1 MSQDARICAVKV
13 IKNVLLGRSLSPTLK
28 KALNQCPDKEKPKL
42 QQLVYGALRDYPRL
56 FGITKQILDRPI
68 RAKDTDLKALVILGI
83 YELEHMN
90 TPAYATVASI
100 VERAKDLGK
109 PWAKGLVN
117 AVLRRFIR
125 EKEAILST
133 LTQSQQ
139 ASHPEWMYDKITN
152 EYPDKH
158 ADIFATNNEAPPLTI
173 RINQERINR
182 EDYLSLLKER
192 GIVSN
197 PGILANS
204 SIYIEQGIKVEELPG
219 FNEGMASVQDEAAQI
234 AASLLPCKAG
244 EKILDACSA
253 PGGKATHLLETFP
266 EIQMSLMDIDQ
277 ERMVKVTENLKRL
290 RLSANIV
297 IGDACAGSKIFPMD
311 SFHQIIAD
319 VPCSAFGVVRRNPDI
334 KLLRRLEDINSFSSL
349 QKNLLRGLWPILKPG
364 GHLLYVTCSILQDEN
379 DAVVGSHVK
388 VNTNCEWIPIGA
400 KWGFETKYGRQLIQT
415 SGAHDGLYFSLLRKA
430 SSH

>member
-1 MSQDARICAVKV
+1 MKQDARICAVKV

-28 KALNQCPDKEKPKL
+28 KELNHCSDQEKPKL
-42 QQLVYGALRDYPRL
+42 QQLAYGALRDYPRL
-56 FGITKQILDRPI
+56 SGITKQILDRPI
-68 RAKDTDLKALVILGI
+68 RAKDTDLKALVTLGI

-100 VERAKDLGK
+100 VEGAKDLGK

-125 EKEAILST
+125 EKDVILST
-133 LTQSQQ
+133 LTPSEQ
-139 ASHPEWMYDKITN
+139 ASHPEWMFDKITT

-173 RINQERINR
+173 RVNQERINR

-192 GIVSN
+192 GIVSK
-197 PGILANS
+197 PGFLTNT
-204 SIYIEQGIKVEELPG
+204 SIYLKQGIKVDDLPG
-219 FNEGMASVQDEAAQI
+219 FNEGLASVQDEAAQI
-234 AASLLPCKAG
+234 AASVLPCKAG

-266 EIQMSLMDIDQ
+266 EIQMSLMDIDPK
-277 ERMVKVTENLKRL
+277 RMAKVTENLERL
-290 RLSANIV
+290 RLSANII
-297 IGDACAGSKIFPMD
+297 IGDACHGSEIFPEE
-311 SFHQIIAD
+311 SFDQIIAD
-319 VPCSAFGVVRRNPDI
+319 VPCSALGVLRRNPDI
-334 KLLRRLEDINSFSSL
+334 KLLRKLKDIYSFSCL
-349 QKNLLRGLWPILKPG
+349 QKNLLRGLWPVLKPG

-379 DAVVGSHVK
+379 DAVVGNHFK
-388 VNTNCEWIPIGA
+388 VNSNCECLPIEA
-400 KWGFETKYGRQLIQT
+400 KWGFETQYGRQLIQT
-415 SGAHDGLYFSLLRKA
+415 SGAQDGLYFSLLRKT